1 MEINISVVNDNLS
14 DDEMK
19 KLLQC
24 IREIEQNKPERHIS
38 IFIDSPDSSVK
49 DMKELISSVKPGF
62 PYVTVIPFDKKVV

>member
-1 MEINISVVNDNLS
+1 MEINISVVNDKFS
-14 DDEMK
+14 EDEMK

-38 IFIDSPDSSVK
+38 MFIDSRDSSVK

-62 PYVTVIPFDKKVV
+62 PYLTVIPYV